1 MLCTTQLFICFSL
14 PLTLTGRSFQLFR
27 CCCCCFPACLALLL
41 CFLKPKLPG
50 AGSALS
56 AHPREWIP
64 PVWLGSCPG
73 HIVTALQPEGLG
85 LGSGPLRNCGWQ
97 ELCLIDVAQWTFGE
111 ARLSVLLVF
120 VKRKATIR
128 PMQQFLLLENVFL
141 LIE

>member
-1 MLCTTQLFICFSL
+1 M
-14 PLTLTGRSFQLFR
+14 
-27 CCCCCFPACLALLL
+27 
-41 CFLKPKLPG
+41 
-50 AGSALS
+50 
-56 AHPREWIP
+56 
-64 PVWLGSCPG
+64 
-73 HIVTALQPEGLG
+73 TALQPEGLG
-85 LGSGPLRNCGWQ
+85 LGSGPLRNGGWQ